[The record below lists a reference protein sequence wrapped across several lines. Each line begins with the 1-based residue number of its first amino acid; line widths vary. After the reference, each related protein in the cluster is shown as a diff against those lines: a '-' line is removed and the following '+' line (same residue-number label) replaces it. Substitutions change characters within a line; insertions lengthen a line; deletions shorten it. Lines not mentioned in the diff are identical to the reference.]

1 MCTHQRPTFIKKF
14 TSISML
20 FCSLIWYIRWICSA
34 ARHFFVCTTHL
45 FIVLESWIHL
55 VLWSR
60 HFCGVTFNVEQTK
73 ELHILNNSAACSN
86 VRIENVKTII
96 KITAHHIIF
105 TFFLLCWEKGGN
117 NRKYSHEKLHFR
129 VHFLRF
135 E

>member
-1 MCTHQRPTFIKKF
+1 MYTSKTNFYQKVHIYFNVVLLFNLVQTLNMFSCKALFRLYNTFIHRFGKLN
-14 TSISML
+14 TSRAL
-20 FCSLIWYIRWICSA
+20 EPSL
-34 ARHFFVCTTHL
+34 
-45 FIVLESWIHL
+45 
-55 VLWSR
+55 LW
-60 HFCGVTFNVEQTK
+60 CTFNVEQTK

-86 VRIENVKTII
+86 VRIENVKTIV